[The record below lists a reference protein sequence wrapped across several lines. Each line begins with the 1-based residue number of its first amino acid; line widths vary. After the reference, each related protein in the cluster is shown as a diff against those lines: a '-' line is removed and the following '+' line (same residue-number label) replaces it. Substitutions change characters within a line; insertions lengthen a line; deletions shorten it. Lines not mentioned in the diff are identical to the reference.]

1 MLRRD
6 GAQCPFDFVIV
17 LPLSFANIF

>member
-6 GAQCPFDFVIV
+6 GAQCPSDFVIV
-17 LPLSFANIF
+17 LPLSFANFF